1 MAKNMLKQSI
11 DIDIDIDIDRNKAA
25 KKRWLRNRIL
35 TKKAKCAPGNV

>member
-11 DIDIDIDIDRNKAA
+11 DIDIDIVRNKAA
-25 KKRWLRNRIL
+25 KKRWLLNRIL